1 MLYVY
6 IYIYIINI
14 MELQGEF
21 HAFRHVFG
29 HLTGRLR
36 NFPRSSRDKVSFTDW
51 DNPIILRKIEYSV
64 E

>member
-1 MLYVY
+1 
-6 IYIYIINI
+6 